1 MPVNLTGIAMSIVGS
16 RSRRMDP
23 AERRQEIVAAAS
35 RVAVGEGLQRVTAK
49 RVAEEL
55 GVVPGLINHY
65 FGSVD
70 DLVAAA
76 FGHAAEAERALVFG
90 AALSG
95 TGPLDEL
102 NRLLTGF
109 LQPDRDPVSL
119 LWLDAWQASRRRPAL
134 LTEVV
139 RQMEADTAQLAIL
152 IRRGIESGHFIT
164 ADAAS
169 TALRIMAL
177 IDGLSIQAATRA
189 QIDYSVVAELVVST
203 IRSELGL
210 APEELT
216 G

>member
-23 AERRQEIVAAAS
+23 AERRREIVAAAS
-35 RVAVGEGLQRVTAK
+35 LVAVGEGLERVTAK

-76 FGHAAEAERALVFG
+76 FGHAAEAERAVVYG
-90 AALSG
+90 AVSAG
-95 TGPLDEL
+95 AGPLDEL
-102 NRLLTGF
+102 NRLLAAF
-109 LQPDRDPVSL
+109 LQPDRDLVSL

-134 LTEVV
+134 LAEVV
-139 RQMEADTAQLAIL
+139 RQMEADTTQLSML
-152 IRRGIESGHFIT
+152 ITRGVESGHFVT
-164 ADAAS
+164 VDAAS

-189 QIDYSVVAELVVST
+189 QIDYSMVADLVLST
-203 IRSELGL
+203 IQSELGL
-210 APEELT
+210 APGELT

>member
-1 MPVNLTGIAMSIVGS
+1 
-16 RSRRMDP
+16 MDP
-23 AERRQEIVAAAS
+23 AERRQEIIAAAS
-35 RVAVGEGLQRVTAK
+35 RVAVGEGLDRVTAK

-76 FGHAAEAERALVFG
+76 FGHAATAERAVVFG
-90 AALSG
+90 TVASV
-95 TGPLDEL
+95 TGPLDQL
-102 NRLLTGF
+102 NRLLDAY

-139 RQMEADTAQLAIL
+139 RQMEADTVRLAML
-152 IRRGIESGHFIT
+152 ITQGIESGLFVT
-164 ADAAS
+164 VDAAS

-189 QIDYSVVAELVVST
+189 QIDYSAVVELVVST
-203 IRSELGL
+203 IQSELGL
-210 APEELT
+210 APGVLT
-216 G
+216 GRKGGSRS

>member
-1 MPVNLTGIAMSIVGS
+1 
-16 RSRRMDP
+16 MDP
-23 AERRQEIVAAAS
+23 AERRREIVAAAS
-35 RVAVGEGLQRVTAK
+35 LVAVGEGLERVTAK

-76 FGHAAEAERALVFG
+76 FGHAAEAERAVVYG
-90 AALSG
+90 AVSAG
-95 TGPLDEL
+95 AGPLDEL
-102 NRLLTGF
+102 NRLLAAF
-109 LQPDRDPVSL
+109 LQPDRDLVSL

-134 LTEVV
+134 LAEVV
-139 RQMEADTAQLAIL
+139 RQMEADTTQLSML
-152 IRRGIESGHFIT
+152 ITRGVESGHFVT
-164 ADAAS
+164 VDAAS

-189 QIDYSVVAELVVST
+189 QIDYSMVADLVLST
-203 IRSELGL
+203 IQSELGL
-210 APEELT
+210 APGELT

>member
-1 MPVNLTGIAMSIVGS
+1 
-16 RSRRMDP
+16 MDP
-23 AERRQEIVAAAS
+23 AERRHEIVAAAS
-35 RVAVGEGLQRVTAK
+35 RIAVGEGLERVTAK
-49 RVAEEL
+49 RVAAEL

-76 FGHAAEAERALVFG
+76 FGHAAEAERAVVFG
-90 AALSG
+90 TVSAG

-102 NRLLTGF
+102 NRLLAAF

-139 RQMEADTAQLAIL
+139 RQMEADTAQLSML
-152 IRRGIESGHFIT
+152 ITRGIESGQFVT
-164 ADAAS
+164 VDAAS

-177 IDGLSIQAATRA
+177 IDGLSIQAATRT
-189 QIDYSVVAELVVST
+189 QIDYSVVVELVVST
-203 IRSELGL
+203 IQSELGL
-210 APEELT
+210 APGELT

>member
-1 MPVNLTGIAMSIVGS
+1 M
-16 RSRRMDP
+16 
-23 AERRQEIVAAAS
+23 
-35 RVAVGEGLQRVTAK
+35 GEGLERVTAK
-49 RVAEEL
+49 RIAEEL

-76 FGHAAEAERALVFG
+76 FGHSAEAERAVVFG
-90 AALSG
+90 AGSAG

-102 NRLLTGF
+102 NRLLAAF
-109 LQPDRDPVSL
+109 LQTDRDPVSL

-134 LTEVV
+134 LMEVV
-139 RQMEADTAQLAIL
+139 RQMEADTAQLAIM
-152 IRRGIESGHFIT
+152 ITRGVESGHFIT
-164 ADAAS
+164 DDAAS

-189 QIDYSVVAELVVST
+189 QIDYSVVVELVVRT
-203 IRSELGL
+203 IQSELGL
-210 APEELT
+210 APGELT

>member
-1 MPVNLTGIAMSIVGS
+1 
-16 RSRRMDP
+16 MDP
-23 AERRQEIVAAAS
+23 AERRREIVAAAS
-35 RVAVGEGLQRVTAK
+35 LVAVGEGLERVTAK

-76 FGHAAEAERALVFG
+76 FGHAAEAERAVVYG
-90 AALSG
+90 AVSAG
-95 TGPLDEL
+95 AGPLDEL
-102 NRLLTGF
+102 NRLLAAF
-109 LQPDRDPVSL
+109 LQPDRDLVSL

-134 LTEVV
+134 LAEVV
-139 RQMEADTAQLAIL
+139 RQMEADTTQLSML
-152 IRRGIESGHFIT
+152 ITRGVESGHFVT
-164 ADAAS
+164 VDAAS

-189 QIDYSVVAELVVST
+189 QIDYSMVADLVLST
-203 IRSELGL
+203 IQSELGL
-210 APEELT
+210 APRELT